1 MTTRLPIDETN
12 IWTAFSP
19 ISRPPILIPI
29 IFLQILYSFSWH
41 TFIHFHKVKILLN
54 RSHKFPKDKSG
65 WNPKGGQKNLR
76 LSSLLSIFL
85 NCPEYPLK
93 WANLDRLADVPE
105 CHFWR
110 HKPFV
115 LNMVFAAFACW
126 AQGKSGQNML
136 CRKSQ
141 TPSDFDGLLSK
152 TKPIIV
158 SRNESNV
165 NIFTSSTVFPPT
177 TLESRFHLRRLSQQI
192 GTALIVSAKLENS
205 VRVGKSNLK
214 RKKRRR
220 QCTFVFPNCPQTPSP
235 ILTLWIMRYFGQTG
249 EAL

>member
-1 MTTRLPIDETN
+1 M
-12 IWTAFSP
+12 
-19 ISRPPILIPI
+19 
-29 IFLQILYSFSWH
+29 
-41 TFIHFHKVKILLN
+41 
-54 RSHKFPKDKSG
+54 KS
-65 WNPKGGQKNLR
+65 QKNLR
-76 LSSLLSIFL
+76 LSSLLSISL

-115 LNMVFAAFACW
+115 LNMLFAAFGCW
-126 AQGKSGQNML
+126 AQGTSGQNML

-141 TPSDFDGLLSK
+141 KILNTLSDFDGLVSK

-158 SRNESNV
+158 SRNVNV
-165 NIFTSSTVFPPT
+165 NIFTLSTVFPPT

-205 VRVGKSNLK
+205 VRVGKPNLK
-214 RKKRRR
+214 SKKRRR
-220 QCTFVFPNCPQTPSP
+220 QCIFVFSNCPQTPWA
-235 ILTLWIMRYFGQTG
+235 ILTL
-249 EAL
+249 